1 MYKTNYVGTESL
13 WKIILQERQNFS
25 STPLESLF
33 GLQHWVDRRQIDR
46 RSADRFYFYKYMGV
60 FQGKWRHLRPS
71 GFEHACF
78 PASPATLTSLLLPRS
93 ALLASM
99 LWDGYSCSM
108 KFLLPALPWLL
119 ISILQVSEFV
129 WDSVPSKFLSA
140 LYHYQPVFFFLLSMH
155 VTVLTMYWWMCL
167 PPLDF
172 KSHKGRVL
180 AYLVCPSLW
189 LNPIWSKV
197 WALVCRAAFQVSP
210 LLPHHC
216 SQRWAGSLA
225 LTPGSSIYPSLVHPL
240 SFSSLN

>member
-1 MYKTNYVGTESL
+1 MYKTNYVGTESV

-33 GLQHWVDRRQIDR
+33 RLQHWVDRRQIDR
-46 RSADRFYFYKYMGV
+46 RSADRFYFYEYMGA

-71 GFEHACF
+71 GFEHAFQLHQPHWPLFC
-78 PASPATLTSLLLPRS
+78 SPDLPF
-93 ALLASM
+93 LPL
-99 LWDGYSCSM
+99 CSEIDI
-108 KFLLPALPWLL
+108 PIPWN
-119 ISILQVSEFV
+119 
-129 WDSVPSKFLSA
+129 
-140 LYHYQPVFFFLLSMH
+140 FFFQPCHDCSFPSFRSQSLSEI
-155 VTVLTMYWWMCL
+155 VSPPSFSLPYIIINLFFFFFFQCISQFLIMYWWMCL
-167 PPLDF
+167 SPLDF

-189 LNPIWSKV
+189 LNPIWSRV
-197 WALVCRAAFQVSP
+197 WALVCRASLQVSP